1 MGSKARSERTMTC
14 PSTTDTHEVTHG
26 MEFEL
31 VKQEAA
37 SGSGATLI
45 GRIVE
50 EMDGD
55 LLGKRDMKMG
65 LKFLHGLQT

>member
-1 MGSKARSERTMTC
+1 MTC